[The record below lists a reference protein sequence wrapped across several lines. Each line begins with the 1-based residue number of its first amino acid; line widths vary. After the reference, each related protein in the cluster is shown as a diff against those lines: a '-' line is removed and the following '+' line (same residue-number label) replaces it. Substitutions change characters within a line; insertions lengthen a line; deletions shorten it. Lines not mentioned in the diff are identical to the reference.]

1 MDLQIRGKTAVIT
14 GGTSGLGLASAEALA
29 AEGVNLILI
38 ARSAAKFAPE
48 AEALAKRHGISVHV
62 ESADVTDRDQMR
74 ALAERLAAA
83 GGMDI
88 LLVNTPRPPSPM
100 RAFLDETDDDRWDM
114 AARNQLDAA
123 LNILRFLTPLMLD
136 RGWGRVIGLT
146 SASVKQPMPRH
157 AVSTIFRAG
166 MQAAMKHLVDEL
178 APHNITVN
186 CIAPATVVTP
196 TFSQF
201 HNLER
206 RISEIPL
213 KRAGKSSE
221 LGALVAFL
229 ASDHAGFLTGQV
241 LQLDGGM
248 TRSLV

>member
-48 AEALAKRHGISVHV
+48 AEALAKLHGISVDV

-74 ALAERLAAA
+74 ALSERLAAA